1 MSEFEVAYHKRWLGM
16 LEPIEGLVVSVPV
29 LVEAE
34 CMEKRDPEL
43 SRQLAQEAK
52 RADESQR
59 LGDEAT
65 ALTRVVGK
73 TAAGHV
79 RREVVSLDDFLSRVL
94 GLTPELFARGTEL
107 PADLELYVP
116 EGGETIRPTL
126 ALKKRGGAAA
136 VAPAE
141 ASEGVP
147 DVSTPQSR
155 AGEGFVMLVSDQPGV
170 DLDAVDRREG
180 SWAHPPIAKFD
191 RLLRATRVPI
201 GLISNREEL
210 RLVYAPHG
218 ESSGALTFRVG
229 DLAAVGGRDIL
240 DAFVM
245 LLSKQRFFGVDKE
258 RQLPALLRKSRA
270 HQANVTTELAD
281 QVFDALGLLLRGFE
295 RAAERDGVGLL
306 EQPLARGGDY
316 VYGGLLTVL
325 LRLVFLLYA
334 EDRDLLPT
342 KHAPYATDLSLL
354 SLFGQLQADHSAYP
368 DTMARRFGAWPRLL
382 AVFRAVYFGARWGTV
397 VMPPRRGE
405 LFDPTR
411 YPFLEGWGPD
421 GGAPRSAKER
431 AGLRVPT
438 IDDETLY
445 RVLDKLLVLDG
456 QRLSYR
462 ALDVEQIGS
471 VYEGLIGYSVV
482 RLDGPAVCLKP
493 ERVWVSAAECRAE
506 AANRR
511 AAWLQEKAGVAKK
524 RATQLATEMSK
535 AKTDEAVLEVLASER
550 VKGSEPKARGEYV
563 LQPGAE
569 RRRTSSHYT
578 PKSLTAPIVKKTL
591 EPLLRALGDSPASE
605 QLLALK
611 ICDPAMGSGAFL
623 VETCRFLADQLV
635 AAWSREGTLEGLRG
649 KTDDVVLHARRLVA
663 QRCLYGVDLNP
674 FAVTLARLSMWLV
687 TLAKD
692 APFTFVDHA
701 LRHGDSLVGLTL
713 EQLRAFHWSPPA
725 QLELTSIAAE
735 VDAALEEARGYRERI
750 LALAEAGPE
759 ATEEKERLLRD
770 AELALERARIV
781 GDLVIGAFFAHSKDR
796 EREKAR
802 LERLDAVKV
811 WLDGESE
818 LSEELRA
825 LRDHGLSVEA
835 GYRVCPFHWS
845 IEFPEIFHG
854 GRLDPLEPG
863 SPMGVALV
871 DAFLGNPP
879 FLGGSAISGRFG
891 AGYRDWLPVVHKGAH
906 GNSDLVAHFFR
917 RCWELLGTSGV
928 MGLVASNTVAQGDT
942 RETGLRYLIGQN
954 ALIFS
959 ATSSMQWGALARTSD
974 ANVAV
979 SIVHIAKGPALVSA
993 RHAAGLDLD
1002 GQSVRAISSRLIPEL
1017 EREEASR
1024 LAANAAKCFL
1034 GFKPYGQ
1041 GFVLSPNERDDFVRT
1056 DERNATP
1063 IRPYVNGEEINTS
1076 PTQSFGR
1083 YVIHFGAISLRE
1095 AEEWPQL
1102 LRVVREKVK
1111 PERDKNNRENYRR
1124 LWWQFGELRPG
1135 LQHALR
1141 LTKRCLVSSRV
1152 TKHLVFAFQPSE
1164 RIFSE
1169 AIYVF
1174 VFEDYAHFGVLQSR
1188 IHETWAR
1195 LLSSSMRNDLRYAA
1209 SDCFETFPFPK
1220 DETLIPSSPVERA
1233 GKALYETRACFMA
1246 DTEEGLTKTYNAL
1259 KAPDNQDPRIV
1270 ELRRLHEAMDRSVLD
1285 AYGWTH
1291 IGVPPYGTPVTADE
1305 RRALERFEDEV
1316 IDRLFALNAE
1326 RAEDERR
1333 RGIGKSPATASSAA
1347 NDTEADEET
1356 DTGGE
1361 DAPAAKAPKSSP
1373 RGKPAKGPSVRKT
1386 SAPPPKPKRTAAGSR
1401 KR

>member
-34 CMEKRDPEL
+34 CMEKRDADL

-65 ALTRVVGK
+65 ALTRVIGK
-73 TAAGHV
+73 TAAGHL
-79 RREVVSLDDFLSRVL
+79 RREIVSLDDFLSRVL
-94 GLTPELFARGTEL
+94 GLTPELFARGAEL

-126 ALKKRGGAAA
+126 ALKKRDGAAA
-136 VAPAE
+136 AAAAE

-170 DLDAVDRREG
+170 DLDTVDRREG
-180 SWAHPPIAKFD
+180 SWAHPPLAKFD

-201 GLISNREEL
+201 GLITNREEL

-218 ESSGALTFRVG
+218 ESSGVLTFRVG
-229 DLAAVGGRDIL
+229 DLAAFGGRDIL

-245 LLSKQRFFGVDKE
+245 LLSKQRFFVVDKE

-281 QVFDALGLLLRGFE
+281 QVFDALTLLLRGFE

-306 EQPLARGGDY
+306 EQPLTRGGDY

-342 KHAPYATDLSLL
+342 KQAPYATDLSLL
-354 SLFGQLQADHSAYP
+354 SLFGQLQADHAAYP

-421 GGAPRSAKER
+421 GGAPRSTKER
-431 AGLRVPT
+431 ALLRVPT
-438 IDDETLY
+438 IDDETIY

-493 ERVWVSAAECRAE
+493 ERVWVSASKCRAE

-511 AAWLQEKAGVAKK
+511 AAWLQETAGVAKK
-524 RATQLATEMSK
+524 RATQLASELSK
-535 AKTDEAVLEVLASER
+535 CKTDEGALEVFSSER
-550 VKGSEPKARGEYV
+550 VKGSEPKAAGEYV

-591 EPLLRALGDSPASE
+591 EPLLRALGDAPASD

-635 AAWSREGTLEGLRG
+635 AAWSREGTLEALRG
-649 KTDDVVLHARRLVA
+649 KTDDVVLHARRVVA
-663 QRCLYGVDLNP
+663 QRCLYGVDRNP

-725 QLELTSIAAE
+725 QLELTSIATE

-781 GDLVIGAFFAHSKDR
+781 GDLVIGAYFAHSTDKDR
-796 EREKAR
+796 ERAR
-802 LERLDAVKV
+802 AERLNAVKT
-811 WLDGESE
+811 WLDGEGE
-818 LSEELRA
+818 MPEPLAA
-825 LRDHGLSVEA
+825 LREA
-835 GYRVCPFHWS
+835 GLRDAEGRWVQRFHWS
-845 IEFPEIFHG
+845 IEFPEVFYP
-854 GRLDPLEPG
+854 GRPDPLDRG
-863 SPMGVALV
+863 KTGAACM
-871 DAFLGNPP
+871 DAFMGNPP
-879 FLGGSAISGRFG
+879 FLGGGGVSGRFG
-891 AGYRDWLPVVHKGAH
+891 HSYRDWLPVVHPSAH
-906 GNSDLVAHFFR
+906 GNSDLSAHFFR
-917 RCWELLGTSGV
+917 RCWLLIGQSGAL
-928 MGLVASNTVAQGDT
+928 GLIASNTIAQGDT
-942 RETGLRYLIGQN
+942 RASGLLWLANQ
-954 ALIFS
+954 
-959 ATSSMQWGALARTSD
+959 GAELYDASTNLSWKKLVPNSG
-974 ANVAV
+974 ANVSV
-979 SIVHIAKGPALVSA
+979 SVVHLVKGQVASSIKRKALNGRFVERINSRLLAGEERSDPKPLASNEGRCFPGSKTYSGGFEVSTTRRDALV
-993 RHAAGLDLD
+993 R
-1002 GQSVRAISSRLIPEL
+1002 QRA
-1017 EREEASR
+1017 
-1024 LAANAAKCFL
+1024 
-1034 GFKPYGQ
+1034 
-1041 GFVLSPNERDDFVRT
+1041 
-1056 DERNATP
+1056 RNADLTF
-1063 IRPYVNGEEINTS
+1063 PYVGGDEINAS
-1076 PTQSFGR
+1076 PTQAFGG
-1083 YVIHFGAISLRE
+1083 YVINFGTMPLQAAE
-1095 AEEWPQL
+1095 AWPDL
-1102 LRVVREKVK
+1102 LDVVRNDVK
-1111 PERDKNNRENYRR
+1111 PGRDALPDTPQNRR
-1124 LWWQFGELRPG
+1124 LKEYWWQYERVRADLYSAVAP
-1135 LQHALR
+1135 LKQ
-1141 LTKRCLVSSRV
+1141 CLVNSRYA
-1152 TKHLVFAFQPSE
+1152 KHLAYVFQPTA
-1164 RIFSE
+1164 RVFSDTV
-1169 AIYVF
+1169 YVYPF
-1174 VFEDYAHFGVLQSR
+1174 VDYARFAVLQSR
-1188 IHETWAR
+1188 MHDRWAR
-1195 LLSSSMRNDLRYAA
+1195 LLSSSLEDRLRYAA

-1220 DETLIPSSPVERA
+1220 DETLTATSAVERA
-1233 GKALYETRACFMA
+1233 GQALYETRARFML
-1246 DTEEGLTKTYNAL
+1246 DTNQGLTKTYNAL
-1259 KAPDNQDPRIV
+1259 KDPENNAAPIV
-1270 ELRRLHEAMDRSVLD
+1270 ELRRLHESMDRAVLD
-1285 AYGWTH
+1285 AYGWT
-1291 IGVPPYGTPVTADE
+1291 IIEVPPYGTPVTADE

-1333 RGIGKSPATASSAA
+1333 RGIAKSPAASALAAA
-1347 NDTEADEET
+1347 NDTEADE
-1356 DTGGE
+1356 DADAGAE
-1361 DAPAAKAPKSSP
+1361 DGPATKAPKSAP
-1373 RGKPAKGPSVRKT
+1373 RGKAAKSPGPKKT
-1386 SAPPPKPKRTAAGSR
+1386 GVPSPKPKRTGAG